1 MAAETVLD
9 YLGHPCQ
16 IAKAMDHF
24 KEPFEASRV
33 LDPRELVREIGKI
46 LNELNERTEHT
57 CAAMDVARNLLPNSS
72 DDYELGAVLA
82 IAAPYHLDSANMLFA
97 LTGHVLA
104 ALERGKLLEVSHV

>member
-1 MAAETVLD
+1 MASETVLD

-16 IAKAMDHF
+16 IAQAMDHF

-46 LNELNERTEHT
+46 LNVLNERTEQM
-57 CAAMDVARNLLPNSS
+57 CAAMDVARNLLPNNT
-72 DDYELGAVLA
+72 DDDEARAVLA
-82 IAAPYHLDSANMLFA
+82 MAAPYHLNSANMLYD

-104 ALERGKLLEVSHV
+104 ALERGKLVEVAHV